1 LDDRDHMQWLVEPPA
16 FWVEMWNLR
25 RQSEQFRP
33 AFANA
38 DFLEGFDKAGKFDP
52 GERISLKGIDFSHGD
67 FTEAVLMRADLTGAD
82 FTRADLTRVDLWGAV
97 LTNAKFYGAN
107 LASADLRGVD
117 LTNADLQQANLAG
130 ADLNGAN
137 LANADLTNANLE
149 HAHLAKT
156 DLANANLRDAT
167 LTNAVFTGAEPWKAI
182 LYPPRKRVLE
192 ISRDGRETVATIED
206 LLREIRSFQE
216 HHPDTSLYFRGES
229 QCGWDLLPSVMRD
242 GYIDFER
249 EMLVDLM
256 SRRPEEFDGRT
267 AALAQWVLGQHHGLR
282 TRFLDITKNPLV
294 ALFHACEQTDQKND
308 AQTDH
313 RIHVFAVP
321 REMVKPFNSDTISVI
336 ANFAKLSRCEQE
348 ALLGKRVC
356 SVDGAEIETHQYR
369 EATRRLYQLIRQ
381 EKPYFD
387 ERIDPRDWYRV
398 FVVEPQQSS
407 ERVRAQSGA
416 FLLSAFHER
425 FERVQVEG
433 CNDGIPVYG
442 HYALTIPWESK
453 RDVINDLIFLNITR
467 ETLYPGLDASA
478 KAVTG
483 SYPKPRS

>member
-1 LDDRDHMQWLVEPPA
+1 MQWLVEPPA

-25 RQSEQFRP
+25 RQSRQFRP

-38 DFLEGFDKAGKFDP
+38 NFLDGFDKAGKFDP
-52 GERISLKGIDFSHGD
+52 GERISLKGIDFSYGN
-67 FTEAVLMRADLTGAD
+67 FTGAVLMRADLAGAD
-82 FTRADLTRVDLWGAV
+82 FTRANLIRVDLWDAV
-97 LTNAKFYGAN
+97 LTDAKLYGAN

-117 LTNADLQQANLAG
+117 LANANLKHANLAG

-137 LANADLTNANLE
+137 LTKADLTNANLE

-156 DLANANLRDAT
+156 DLAHANLRGAT
-167 LTNAVFTGAEPWKAI
+167 LTNAIFTGAEPWKAI
-182 LYPPRKRVLE
+182 LYPPRNGVSE

-206 LLREIRSFQE
+206 LLREIRSLQG
-216 HHPDTSLYFRGES
+216 HHPSASLYFRGES
-229 QCGWDLLPSVMRD
+229 QCGWELRPSVMRD

-249 EMLVDLM
+249 EMLVDLV

-267 AALAQWVLGQHHGLR
+267 AALAQWVLAQHHGLR

-294 ALFHACEQTDQKND
+294 ALFHACEQSDPEND
-308 AQTDH
+308 AQTDG

-321 REMVKPFNSDTISVI
+321 KELVKPFNSDTISVI
-336 ANFAKLSRCEQE
+336 ANFARLSRCEQE
-348 ALLGKRVC
+348 ALLGKRDC
-356 SVDGAEIETHQYR
+356 PVDGAEIETYQYR

-425 FERVQVEG
+425 FERIQVEG
-433 CNDGIPVYG
+433 WNDGIPVYC
-442 HYALTIPWESK
+442 HYSLTIPVKSK
-453 RDVINDLIFLNITR
+453 LDFIKDLMLLNVTR

-483 SYPKPRS
+483 SYPKPRP